1 MAASLP
7 AIPVARKFRF
17 LKSIKRGGTP
27 QLKIADS
34 WHRATPLL
42 ISRAMENILPILI
55 ADAPE
60 ALIELC
66 GVNLLERLLRILQRL
81 GFRSAIVFSTTPE
94 IIGAELAKRSWAR
107 DEIIVHIVSG
117 AIGPLTPRHVLEQSP
132 SERFLIVPANT
143 YCDAR
148 LLAALCAKQ
157 SPAALVDSDP
167 PEFAQSLIR
176 NPCGPALVTR
186 DFLFAL
192 SPAPFFEELQKKI
205 DNREIAIIDAAEED
219 DYIVNM
225 RRRVRPVCF
234 SAPPGQNKRVAER
247 VILDSAQNGT
257 LDLPAYIHGPIET
270 AIVSLLCKTRI
281 TPNQITIGGF
291 IIGCSATAAFA
302 LGRVGLG
309 ILAALI
315 FGIVDGLDGK
325 QARVKIETTERGK
338 WEHHL
343 DYFIENSWWLAI
355 AFHLWRSG
363 QFPNV
368 FYFFALLVG
377 SRLLHE
383 FAKRPAKMAKGR
395 LLDDV
400 APFDRAFRLI
410 AARRN
415 VYVWILACGFLLD
428 AFPQSYAVICGWA
441 AFSATVHL
449 ARSIWICH
457 GAVRRFVGIRS

>member
-1 MAASLP
+1 
-7 AIPVARKFRF
+7 
-17 LKSIKRGGTP
+17 
-27 QLKIADS
+27 
-34 WHRATPLL
+34 
-42 ISRAMENILPILI
+42 MENILPILI

-60 ALIELC
+60 PLIELC
-66 GVNLLERLLRILQRL
+66 GVSLLERLLRILQRL
-81 GFRSAIVFSTTPE
+81 GFRRAIVFSTTPE
-94 IIGAELAKRSWAR
+94 IVGAELARRSWAR
-107 DEIIVHIVSG
+107 EKVIVDLVPR
-117 AIGPLTPRHVLEQSP
+117 AIGPLTAQLLLEQSL
-132 SERFLIVPANT
+132 SERFLIVPANI

-148 LLAALCAKQ
+148 LLAALCAKD
-157 SPAALVDSDP
+157 SSTALVDSNP
-167 PEFAQSLIR
+167 PEFARSLIR
-176 NPCGPALVTR
+176 NPCGPALVIK
-186 DFLFAL
+186 DFLSAFSSAV
-192 SPAPFFEELQKKI
+192 PFFQQLKERI
-205 DNREIAIIDAAEED
+205 DNRNIDIVDAASED
-219 DYIVNM
+219 DYIFSM

-234 SAPPGQNKRVAER
+234 PAPAEQNRRLAEH

-270 AIVSLLCKTRI
+270 AIISLLCKTRI
-281 TPNQITIGGF
+281 TPNQITIAGF

-325 QARVKIETTERGK
+325 QSRVKIEMTERGK

-343 DYFIENSWWLAI
+343 DYFIENSWWAVI
-355 AFHLWRSG
+355 AFYLWRTG

-368 FYFFALLVG
+368 FYFLALLIA
-377 SRLLHE
+377 SHLLAE
-383 FAKRPAKMAKGR
+383 FAKRRVKIASGR

-441 AFSATVHL
+441 AFSAAVHL
-449 ARSIWICH
+449 ARSIWICDS
-457 GAVRRFVGIRS
+457 GVRRFVGIRS

>member
-1 MAASLP
+1 
-7 AIPVARKFRF
+7 
-17 LKSIKRGGTP
+17 
-27 QLKIADS
+27 
-34 WHRATPLL
+34 
-42 ISRAMENILPILI
+42 MENILPILI

-60 ALIELC
+60 ALIEVC
-66 GVNLLERLLRILQRL
+66 GVNFLERLLRILQRL
-81 GFRSAIVFSTTPE
+81 EFRSAIVFSTTPE
-94 IIGAELAKRSWAR
+94 IVGPQLAKRSWAR
-107 DEIIVHIVSG
+107 EKVIVDLVPR
-117 AIGPLTPRHVLEQSP
+117 ANEPLTAQLLLDQIRSDH
-132 SERFLIVPANT
+132 FLIIPGNI

-148 LLAALCAKQ
+148 LLAALCAKG

-167 PEFAQSLIR
+167 PEFAKSLIR

-186 DFLFAL
+186 DFLLAF
-192 SPAPFFEELQKKI
+192 SPAAPFIEQLKNKIEKFKI
-205 DNREIAIIDAAEED
+205 DIVNAAEEN
-219 DYIVNM
+219 DYIVSM
-225 RRRVRPVCF
+225 RRHVRPLCF
-234 SAPPGQNKRVAER
+234 PAPPEEKRRLAER

-270 AIVSLLCKTRI
+270 AIISLLCKTRI

-291 IIGCSATAAFA
+291 VIGCSATAAFVV
-302 LGRVGLG
+302 GRVGLG

-325 QARVKIETTERGK
+325 QSRVKIETTERGK

-343 DYFIENSWWLAI
+343 DHLIENSWWLAI
-355 AFHLWRSG
+355 AFHLWTSG

-368 FYFFALLVG
+368 FYFLALLIA
-377 SRLLHE
+377 SHLLTE
-383 FAKRPAKMAKGR
+383 FAKRRVKIARGR

-428 AFPQSYAVICGWA
+428 ALPQSYAVICGWA
-441 AFSATVHL
+441 AFSAAVHL
-449 ARSIWICH
+449 VRSIWICD

>member
-1 MAASLP
+1 
-7 AIPVARKFRF
+7 
-17 LKSIKRGGTP
+17 
-27 QLKIADS
+27 
-34 WHRATPLL
+34 
-42 ISRAMENILPILI
+42 MENILPILI

-60 ALIELC
+60 ALTELC

-81 GFRSAIVFSTTPE
+81 GFRRAIVLSTTPE
-94 IIGAELAKRSWAR
+94 IVGAEVAQRSWAR
-107 DEIIVHIVSG
+107 EKIVVHVVSH
-117 AIGPLTPRHVLEQSP
+117 AAGPVTPQLVLVQDQ
-132 SERFLIVPANT
+132 SERFLIVPANI

-148 LLAALCAKQ
+148 LLAALCAKD
-157 SPAALVDSDP
+157 SSSGLVDSDP

-186 DFLFAL
+186 DFLFARP
-192 SPAPFFEELQKKI
+192 PAPFSEELKKNI
-205 DNREIAIIDAAEED
+205 DNREIDIVDAAEQD
-219 DYIVNM
+219 DYIVSM
-225 RRRVRPVCF
+225 RRRVRPFCF
-234 SAPPGQNKRVAER
+234 PVLGEQNRRLAER

-257 LDLPAYIHGPIET
+257 LDLPAYFHAPIET
-270 AIVSLLCKTRI
+270 RIISLLCKTRI
-281 TPNQITIGGF
+281 TPNQITIAGF
-291 IIGCSATAAFA
+291 IIGCSATTAFVV
-302 LGRVGLG
+302 GRVGLG

-343 DYFIENSWWLAI
+343 DYFIENSWWAAI
-355 AFHLWRSG
+355 AFQLWRSG

-377 SRLLHE
+377 SRLLYE
-383 FAKRPAKMAKGR
+383 FAQRGAKMAKGR

-441 AFSATVHL
+441 AISAAVHL
-449 ARSIWICH
+449 TRSIWICD
-457 GAVRRFVGIRS
+457 GSVRRFVGIRS

>member
-1 MAASLP
+1 
-7 AIPVARKFRF
+7 
-17 LKSIKRGGTP
+17 
-27 QLKIADS
+27 
-34 WHRATPLL
+34 
-42 ISRAMENILPILI
+42 MENILPILI

-60 ALIELC
+60 ALTELC

-81 GFRSAIVFSTTPE
+81 GFHSAIVFSTTPE
-94 IIGAELAKRSWAR
+94 IIGAELVKRSWAR
-107 DEIIVHIVSG
+107 QQIIVHLASG
-117 AIGPLTPRHVLEQSP
+117 RIGPVTAQLVLDQSA
-132 SERFLIVPANT
+132 SERFLIVPANI

-148 LLAALCAKQ
+148 LLAALSAKK
-157 SPAALVDSDP
+157 SSAALVDSDP

-176 NPCGPALVTR
+176 NRCGPALVTR

-192 SPAPFFEELQKKI
+192 SPAPFFEELKKKI
-205 DNREIAIIDAAEED
+205 DNREIDIVDAAEED

-225 RRRVRPVCF
+225 RRRVRPLCF
-234 SAPPGQNKRVAER
+234 SAPPERNRRVAER

-270 AIVSLLCKTRI
+270 AIISLLCKTRI

-325 QARVKIETTERGK
+325 QARVKIEMTERGK

-343 DYFIENSWWLAI
+343 DYFIENSWWAAI
-355 AFHLWRSG
+355 AFQLWRSG
-363 QFPNV
+363 QFPNA

-383 FAKRPAKMAKGR
+383 FAKRRAKMAKGR

-415 VYVWILACGFLLD
+415 VYVWILACGFLLN
-428 AFPQSYAVICGWA
+428 AFPQSYAVICAWA
-441 AFSATVHL
+441 AFSAAVHL
-449 ARSIWICH
+449 GRSVWICD
-457 GAVRRFVGIRS
+457 GAVRRSVGIRS